1 VVTLWWTYNE
11 KESAGQRETKN
22 VQCEEKRS
30 ARKCDGAKC
39 RDQGAKMF
47 NGKPDVTRKKR
58 MVTFGQEPTQLSFQL
73 VVELHWLGFQ
83 VLC

>member
-1 VVTLWWTYNE
+1 
-11 KESAGQRETKN
+11 
-22 VQCEEKRS
+22 
-30 ARKCDGAKC
+30 
-39 RDQGAKMF
+39 MF